1 MNIGVTDLI
10 SLEPCDSNLRPFR
23 KIKCENSELD
33 SKVKHL
39 VSNLSDYFKIIDKE
53 LDELDYFG
61 SQIKQKVEHKETD
74 WWNKYLLKTVW
85 ETEV

>member
-10 SLEPCDSNLRPFR
+10 SLEPCDSNLRPLR
-23 KIKCENSELD
+23 KIKCENIELD

-39 VSNLSDYFKIIDKE
+39 VSGLSDYFKIVDKE

-61 SQIKQKVEHKETD
+61 S
-74 WWNKYLLKTVW
+74 
-85 ETEV
+85 